1 MGDEAEKLPVRHP
14 VVHDPSLECT
24 TCGLSFP
31 SRNKLFAHLREVGHT
46 SSTSTSSCH
55 AHHASLAGAAIS
67 SSTGSVGT
75 VGSGDSGAQQS
86 QFASPV
92 VGSPATPV
100 DLSPSSPPP
109 SGVGISAVV
118 LNGREGVSS
127 VSSVIAKLHSLFGFI
142 IAILYEVYGVALCPS
157 PFVSMGAMVTNI
169 VISFTAPVMASVF
182 VPGWSKMTTTS
193 DVLVS

>member
-67 SSTGSVGT
+67 SSTGSVGS
-75 VGSGDSGAQQS
+75 VGSGDIGAQQS
-86 QFASPV
+86 QCASPV
-92 VGSPATPV
+92 IGSPAAPV

-118 LNGREGVSS
+118 LNGPLGASGASRFKDTGAQQPQLSGHVIGSPAAPTDLWSSSVAHPTIPAVISNGCVGVSS
-127 VSSVIAKLHSLFGFI
+127 VSSVI
-142 IAILYEVYGVALCPS
+142 
-157 PFVSMGAMVTNI
+157 
-169 VISFTAPVMASVF
+169 
-182 VPGWSKMTTTS
+182 
-193 DVLVS
+193 